1 MPKFL
6 DLLVVQETEV
16 LQLHN
21 VILDQRKKKKKSNGI
36 GNIYIKIGLLLQEQI
51 ETKVVDIYIS
61 LSFPHFHSFLD
72 WYRVGW
78 GFIFVIHVGGK
89 MSFL

>member
-16 LQLHN
+16 LQLYN

-36 GNIYIKIGLLLQEQI
+36 GNIYIKMGLLLQSLI
-51 ETKVVDIYIS
+51 ETKVFDMVFTKKQKGS
-61 LSFPHFHSFLD
+61 
-72 WYRVGW
+72 WYN
-78 GFIFVIHVGGK
+78 F
-89 MSFL
+89 

>member
-21 VILDQRKKKKKSNGI
+21 VILDQRKKKKI
-36 GNIYIKIGLLLQEQI
+36 
-51 ETKVVDIYIS
+51 
-61 LSFPHFHSFLD
+61 
-72 WYRVGW
+72 
-78 GFIFVIHVGGK
+78 
-89 MSFL
+89 